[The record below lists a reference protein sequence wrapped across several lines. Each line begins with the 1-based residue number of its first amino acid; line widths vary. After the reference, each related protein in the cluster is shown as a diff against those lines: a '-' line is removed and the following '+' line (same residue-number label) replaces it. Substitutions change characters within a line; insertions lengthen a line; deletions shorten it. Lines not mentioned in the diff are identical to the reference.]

1 MIGWSDSDYA
11 GCRKTAKS
19 TSGGVLMIGSHYMN
33 FWSSSQKTIALS
45 SGEAEL
51 CALVKRSCEL
61 LGALQLA
68 QDWDCEF
75 EGEEHVDSSAAL
87 GVVGRRGAGKLRH
100 VRVGQ
105 LWVQQ
110 KNEEGELRYKKVKG
124 TENPADAMTKAL
136 VQADIERY
144 MTMISLQVAK
154 GRAEMGLDIVSRQ
167 VRATS
172 FQVDKQ
178 PSTKE
183 E

>member
-1 MIGWSDSDYA
+1 M
-11 GCRKTAKS
+11 
-19 TSGGVLMIGSHYMN
+19 
-33 FWSSSQKTIALS
+33 
-45 SGEAEL
+45 
-51 CALVKRSCEL
+51 
-61 LGALQLA
+61 
-68 QDWDCEF
+68 
-75 EGEEHVDSSAAL
+75 
-87 GVVGRRGAGKLRH
+87 
-100 VRVGQ
+100 
-105 LWVQQ
+105 QQ

-136 VQADIERY
+136 VQADMERY

-167 VRATS
+167 VRAKS